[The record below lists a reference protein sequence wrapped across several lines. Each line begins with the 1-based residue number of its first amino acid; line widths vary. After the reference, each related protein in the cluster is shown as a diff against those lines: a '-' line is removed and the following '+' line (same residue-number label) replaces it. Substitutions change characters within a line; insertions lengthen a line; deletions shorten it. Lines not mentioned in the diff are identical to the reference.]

1 MSRLLTLSLHVEYLD
16 IDVLGIRSTEMT
28 TLDQT
33 AGPSTL
39 GPAADLADSLDVRL
53 MLAGRLSTATIP
65 LRHDRAEL
73 ATVLG
78 RGEEPRSERQ
88 SDIGCGADNRRT
100 A

>member
-1 MSRLLTLSLHVEYLD
+1 
-16 IDVLGIRSTEMT
+16 MT
-28 TLDQT
+28 TLNQT
-33 AGPSTL
+33 ASRSTP

-53 MLAGRLSTATIP
+53 MLAGRLSMATIP

-78 RGEEPRSERQ
+78 RAEEPRTESQTDNER
-88 SDIGCGADNRRT
+88 GADTRKS

>member
-1 MSRLLTLSLHVEYLD
+1 
-16 IDVLGIRSTEMT
+16 MT

-33 AGPSTL
+33 ASPFTP

-53 MLAGRLSTATIP
+53 MLAGRLSMATIP

-73 ATVLG
+73 ATVVG
-78 RGEEPRSERQ
+78 PAQEPRTESQ
-88 SDIGCGADNRRT
+88 SDNERRADNRRT